1 MKKNFAFLVSAL
13 MLTVGTIIL
22 TGCGEDDTT
31 PPVITLVGDNP
42 LSLSLGDSYQ
52 EEGATATDD
61 KDGDLTS
68 SIVITGA
75 DAIDEDQVGA
85 YNVNYSVSDA
95 AGNVGDAI
103 RAVNVVND
111 AEPWAGSYTVKDTC
125 GVDALVFNYAQTV
138 TTSTVVN
145 NRVKFNKFADYSG
158 NTGIYANIS
167 GNAIDLPSQTA
178 TAIGSMGET
187 HTFQGSGFKTSN
199 GFVLTYTDI
208 NVSQGGASTTC
219 VAHYTK

>member
-13 MLTVGTIIL
+13 MFAAGTVVL

-31 PPVITLVGDNP
+31 PPVITLIGDNP
-42 LSLSLGDSYQ
+42 HDLSLGEDYH
-52 EEGATATDD
+52 EDGATATDD

-75 DAIDEDQVGA
+75 DAIDEDQVGS

-95 AGNVGDAI
+95 AGNVGDAV

-111 AEPWAGSYTVKDTC
+111 AEPWAGSYQVADTC
-125 GVDALVFNYAQTV
+125 GGGALVFNYPQTV
-138 TTSTVVN
+138 TSSAVVN
-145 NRVKFNKFADYSG
+145 NRVKFNKFADYTG
-158 NTGIYANIS
+158 NTGIYANIN

-178 TAIGSMGET
+178 TAIGSLAET

-199 GFVLTYTDI
+199 GFVLNYTDV
-208 NVSQGGASTTC
+208 NVSNGSSTSC